1 MDTYKKKGDRF
12 VKLPPQRN
20 VRIGTF
26 AGHTILAVKKRKKS
40 LSFNRLIEHFLAD
53 RRLLIA
59 LFMLSLVATAAFHY
73 IALWTTYQLVFVQH
87 VAIEFN
93 QNNIPIWA
101 SFGFWPG
108 SLLGTLAILLVPV
121 YAPIAMLIISMPR
134 LQRKLRNRSLLA
146 FIYSIT
152 EVVMIVTLLVMPLAT
167 GLDAAMD
174 GTYYLAVN
182 YFHQHAYVDYSALTG
197 CYYYNSTAGTT
208 IWLNQSYVGKSV
220 LDLNLTRCL
229 PIHG

>member
-1 MDTYKKKGDRF
+1 MDTYKKKGNRF

-26 AGHTILAVKKRKKS
+26 AGHTILAVRRKRP
-40 LSFNRLIEHFLAD
+40 FLFARFLERFTVD
-53 RRLLIA
+53 RRSIIW
-59 LFMLSLVATAAFHY
+59 LFMLSLAMAVTFHY

-108 SLLGTLAILLVPV
+108 SLLETLATALVPV
-121 YAPIAMLIISMPR
+121 YLPIAVLIILMPR
-134 LQRKLRNRSLLA
+134 LQRKLRNRPVLA
-146 FIYSIT
+146 FIYSMADIT
-152 EVVMIVTLLVMPLAT
+152 LVVTLLVMPLAT

-208 IWLNQSYVGKSV
+208 IWLNQSYAGKST
-220 LDLNLTRCL
+220 LDLNLAKCL
-229 PIHG
+229 PIPG